1 MSVDDLARRV
11 GVRVATV
18 ERWEDGTLLPGA
30 HRLSKL
36 AGILG
41 VGLSWLMVGRG
52 EHPIASNDVDAA
64 ELARLVATARDQIGE
79 AMSTLQ
85 RVERQIAADD

>member
-1 MSVDDLARRV
+1 MSADDLARRV
-11 GVRVATV
+11 GVRTATV
-18 ERWEDGTLLPGA
+18 ERWEAGTLLPGA

-52 EHPIASNDVDAA
+52 EQPVATSAVDDA
-64 ELARLVATARDQIGE
+64 ELARLVAAAREQISE
-79 AMSTLQ
+79 AMSTLE
-85 RVERQIAADD
+85 RVERQITADD